1 MRFRSFIFFSITL
14 TTFLFAF
21 ITSDTRA
28 QTESAPSTTVVIVNN
43 IPITEADISLEIK
56 RIIFQAKAMQQPID
70 ESMMDSM
77 KDKVI
82 ESLINRELLY
92 EQTIAKGITSDAT
105 EIDNNIDQIK
115 QRLEPGQTFESLL
128 EEMGITLENMRK
140 QVGQAHAIQKLL
152 ETEVYPQ
159 AMVTE
164 KDSRMF
170 FDNNPQYFKK
180 PEEVKASHILIQV
193 APDATDEDKL
203 AARTKIED
211 IQKKIATGEDFA
223 DLARKYSE
231 GPSNVKG
238 GDLGFFDRKKM
249 VKPFAD
255 AAFVLEPGQ
264 VSDIVE
270 TRFGFHLIK
279 VFEKNTESVYA
290 FEDIKQRLT
299 ELLQQQKIQDET
311 IRYLEELRKT
321 ADVKRITP

>member
-1 MRFRSFIFFSITL
+1 MRFKSFIFCSITL
-14 TTFLFAF
+14 TTFLLTFVAN
-21 ITSDTRA
+21 DALA
-28 QTESAPSTTVVIVNN
+28 QTDSAPSTTVVIVNN
-43 IPITEADISLEIK
+43 VPITETDINLEVK
-56 RIIFQAKAMQQPID
+56 RILFQAKAMQQPID
-70 ESMMDSM
+70 ESMSDSM
-77 KDKVI
+77 KEKVI

-92 EQTIAKGITSDAT
+92 EQCIAKGITTDVT
-105 EIDNNIDQIK
+105 EIDNNIEQIK

-128 EEMGITLENMRK
+128 AEMDITLETMRM

-180 PEEVKASHILIQV
+180 PAEVKASHILIQV
-193 APDATDEDKL
+193 AQDATDEEKL

-211 IQKKIATGEDFA
+211 VQKMIAAGDNFA

-231 GPSNVKG
+231 GPSNVSG

-255 AAFVLEPGQ
+255 AAFDLEPGQ
-264 VSDIVE
+264 ISEVVE

-279 VFEKNTESVYA
+279 VFEKNSKSTYA
-290 FEDIKQRLT
+290 FDDIKQRLA

-311 IRYLEELRKT
+311 VRYLGELRKT
-321 ADVKRITP
+321 ADIKRITP

>member
-1 MRFRSFIFFSITL
+1 MRFKSFIFFSITL
-14 TTFLFAF
+14 TTFLFTF

-28 QTESAPSTTVVIVNN
+28 QTESAPSTTVVIVND

-56 RIIFQAKAMQQPID
+56 RIMFQAKAMQQPID

-77 KDKVI
+77 KEKVI

-92 EQTIAKGITSDAT
+92 EQTIAKGITSDVT

-128 EEMGITLENMRK
+128 EEMGITLGKMRK
-140 QVGQAHAIQKLL
+140 QVGQAHAIQNLL
-152 ETEVYPQ
+152 EAEVYPQ

-170 FDNNPQYFKK
+170 YDNNPQYFKK

-193 APDATDEDKL
+193 AQDATDEDKL

-211 IQKKIATGEDFA
+211 IQKKIAAGEDFA
-223 DLARKYSE
+223 DLAREYSE

-255 AAFVLEPGQ
+255 AAFDLVPGQ

-279 VFEKNTESVYA
+279 VFEKSTELVYA
-290 FEDIKQRLT
+290 YDDIKQRLT
-299 ELLQQQKIQDET
+299 ELLQQQRIQDET
-311 IRYLEELRKT
+311 VRYLGELRKT

>member
-1 MRFRSFIFFSITL
+1 MRFKSIIFFTIIL
-14 TTFLFAF
+14 TTFLLAF
-21 ITSDTRA
+21 ITTDTRA

-43 IPITEADISLEIK
+43 NPITEADIRLETE
-56 RIIFQAKAMQQPID
+56 RIIFQAKAMQRPID
-70 ESMMDSM
+70 VSMMDSM
-77 KDKVI
+77 KDKVV

-92 EQTIAKGITSDAT
+92 EQTIAKGITSDAA

-115 QRLEPGQTFESLL
+115 QRLEPGQTLESLL
-128 EEMGITLENMRK
+128 AEMGITLETMRT

-152 ETEVYPQ
+152 EAEVYPQ

-164 KDSRMF
+164 KDSRLF
-170 FDNNPQYFKK
+170 YDNNPQYFKK

-193 APDATDEDKL
+193 APEATDEDKL
-203 AARTKIED
+203 TARKKIED
-211 IQKKIATGEDFA
+211 IQIKIAAGEDFA

-255 AAFVLEPGQ
+255 AAFDLEPGQ
-264 VSDIVE
+264 TSDIVK

-279 VFEKNTESVYA
+279 VFDKKNESVYV
-290 FEDIKQRLT
+290 FDDIKQRLT
-299 ELLQQQKIQDET
+299 ELLRQQKIQEET
-311 IRYLEELRKT
+311 VRYLGELRKT

>member
-1 MRFRSFIFFSITL
+1 MRFKSFIFFSITL

-21 ITSDTRA
+21 ITSDIRA
-28 QTESAPSTTVVIVNN
+28 QTESASSTTVVIVNN
-43 IPITEADISLEIK
+43 INITEADISLEIK
-56 RIIFQAKAMQQPID
+56 RIIFQAKAMQQPVD
-70 ESMMDSM
+70 ETMMDSM

-128 EEMGITLENMRK
+128 EEMGITLETMRK

-164 KDSRMF
+164 KDSQIF

-193 APDATDEDKL
+193 ATDATDEDKL

-211 IQKKIATGEDFA
+211 IQKKITAGEDFA

-255 AAFVLEPGQ
+255 AAFDLKPGQ

-299 ELLQQQKIQDET
+299 QLLQQQKIQDET

>member
-1 MRFRSFIFFSITL
+1 MRFKSIIFFTIIL
-14 TTFLFAF
+14 TTFLLAF
-21 ITSDTRA
+21 ITTDTRA

-43 IPITEADISLEIK
+43 NPITEADIRLETE
-56 RIIFQAKAMQQPID
+56 RIIFQAKAMQRPID
-70 ESMMDSM
+70 VSMMDSM
-77 KDKVI
+77 KDKVV

-92 EQTIAKGITSDAT
+92 EQTIAKGITSDAA

-115 QRLEPGQTFESLL
+115 QRLEPGQTLESLL
-128 EEMGITLENMRK
+128 AEMGITLETMRT

-152 ETEVYPQ
+152 EAEVYPQ

-164 KDSRMF
+164 KDSRLF
-170 FDNNPQYFKK
+170 YDNNPQYFKK
-180 PEEVKASHILIQV
+180 PEEVQASHILIQV
-193 APDATDEDKL
+193 APEATDEDKL
-203 AARTKIED
+203 TARKKIED
-211 IQKKIATGEDFA
+211 IQIKIAAGEDFA

-255 AAFVLEPGQ
+255 AAFDLEPGQ
-264 VSDIVE
+264 TSDIVK

-279 VFEKNTESVYA
+279 VFDKKNESVYV
-290 FEDIKQRLT
+290 FDDIKQRLT
-299 ELLQQQKIQDET
+299 ELLRQQKIQEET
-311 IRYLEELRKT
+311 VRYLGELRKT